1 MIFLPI
7 GVESMEITRGDIF
20 IADLNPVQG
29 SEQGGVRP
37 VLVIQNDRG
46 NRFSPTVI
54 CAAMTSRVTCV
65 AERTTSASYSGMASM
80 SSSVDIFSLTST
92 CKPFSARRSK
102 PACAS
107 FSVTRTFFVMR
118 KNHPSCCVRIRFHTT
133 QRASSWRIR
142 DANIRR
148 KADSRKRMRENV
160 TRWRGARRALGHGEA
175 QRTEDASSPHPA
187 A

>member
-54 CAAMTSRVTCV
+54 CAAMTSRVGKSDLPTHAWV
-65 AERTTSASYSGMASM
+65 
-80 SSSVDIFSLTST
+80 
-92 CKPFSARRSK
+92 SAR
-102 PACAS
+102 
-107 FSVTRTFFVMR
+107 
-118 KNHPSCCVRIRFHTT
+118 
-133 QRASSWRIR
+133 
-142 DANIRR
+142 
-148 KADSRKRMRENV
+148 DSGLKSDSPEPDES
-160 TRWRGARRALGHGEA
+160 TAWRWRGWTRRFGARWASHSGKTGRLKAGGGTALPPLFK
-175 QRTEDASSPHPA
+175 QRKRRTSRKE
-187 A
+187 

>member
-54 CAAMTSRVTCV
+54 CAAMTS
-65 AERTTSASYSGMASM
+65 A
-80 SSSVDIFSLTST
+80 
-92 CKPFSARRSK
+92 
-102 PACAS
+102 
-107 FSVTRTFFVMR
+107 
-118 KNHPSCCVRIRFHTT
+118 
-133 QRASSWRIR
+133 
-142 DANIRR
+142 
-148 KADSRKRMRENV
+148 
-160 TRWRGARRALGHGEA
+160 A
-175 QRTEDASSPHPA
+175 QRVLLFHAKA
-187 A
+187 RGVIAFRQ